1 VASKVP
7 AATKSADDAVS
18 AVSALPRW
26 IGLRA
31 RQAFGAREMGLFV
44 ALVVICIGMSIAAPA
59 FSSVDNLL
67 TVGRNASE
75 VGIMALG
82 MTIVLVTGNVDL
94 SVGALYATG
103 GITAG
108 IVMSHTGSPAASIA
122 AALAMGMAV
131 GVVNGSLVG
140 FLDLNSFMVTLGALT
155 IATGILELVTGGT
168 SVTLPQT
175 GSAAAH
181 LGTFLFLAR
190 KLHGF
195 FGINMEF
202 VFFLALVL
210 VLGRLLRY
218 TKLGFEMYAVGG
230 NREAARIGGIR
241 VPFIIVAAFVFS
253 GALAAFAGVL
263 AMSFVGSMDPS
274 SGTDLEFNVFAA
286 SVIGGASLAGG
297 RGTMFGTLL
306 GSLFLSVAQNGFILL
321 GVSPFA
327 QTVAVGVLIIVAIG
341 IDRWVSGRQRR

>member
-1 VASKVP
+1 
-7 AATKSADDAVS
+7 
-18 AVSALPRW
+18 
-26 IGLRA
+26 
-31 RQAFGAREMGLFV
+31 MGLFV

-59 FSSVDNLL
+59 FSSVNNLL

-82 MTIVLVTGNVDL
+82 MTIVLVTGQVDL

-108 IVMSHTGSPAASIA
+108 IVMSHSGSPAAAIA
-122 AALAMGMAV
+122 AALGMGIAI
-131 GVVNGSLVG
+131 GGLVG
-140 FLDLNSFMVTLGALT
+140 FLDLNSFMVTLGTLT
-155 IATGILELVTGGT
+155 IATGVLELVTGGT

-181 LGTFLFLAR
+181 LGTFLFLAT
-190 KLHGF
+190 KLKNLG
-195 FGINMEF
+195 GINMEF
-202 VFFLALVL
+202 VFFLALVV
-210 VLGRLLRY
+210 VLGRVLRY

-241 VPFIIVAAFVFS
+241 VPLIIVAAFAFS

-306 GSLFLSVAQNGFILL
+306 GALFLSVAENGFILL

-327 QTVAVGVLIIVAIG
+327 QTVAVGVLIIIAIG